1 MTEKRFND
9 ALNAGRDEPYTL
21 AVCGKTSLERRGGD
35 SVVP

>member
-1 MTEKRFND
+1 LFHLVFESHD
-9 ALNAGRDEPYTL
+9 GRAL